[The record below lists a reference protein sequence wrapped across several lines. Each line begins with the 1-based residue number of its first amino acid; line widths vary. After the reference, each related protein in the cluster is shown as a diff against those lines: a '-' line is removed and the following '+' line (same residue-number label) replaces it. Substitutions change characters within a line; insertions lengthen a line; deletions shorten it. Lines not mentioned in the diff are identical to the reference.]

1 MFFGICFFLVKWG
14 YLGEWVLGFGLKKR
28 REVGMNFGEKVCFR
42 FEGEGRGLWGVC
54 ECVEGELEEGF
65 EGR

>member
-1 MFFGICFFLVKWG
+1 
-14 YLGEWVLGFGLKKR
+14 
-28 REVGMNFGEKVCFR
+28 MNFGEKVCFR